1 MREVRRFTHC
11 GIEYTVCTREC
22 PTRVEVMVMRGG
34 ERADNRIYS
43 VELEDIGDALSTPL
57 RRDLAEE
64 LAEIALTDFCQRR
77 SAP

>member
-22 PTRVEVMVMRGG
+22 PTRVEVMVMRGS

-57 RRDLAEE
+57 RPDLAEE

-77 SAP
+77 SAL

>member
-11 GIEYTVCTREC
+11 GIEYTVCTHEC

-57 RRDLAEE
+57 RPVLAEE

-77 SAP
+77 SAL

>member
-1 MREVRRFTHC
+1 
-11 GIEYTVCTREC
+11 
-22 PTRVEVMVMRGG
+22 MVMRGG

-77 SAP
+77 SAL